1 MNDIKLIF
9 ISEKSTTP
17 FVITSGLPNSGLPTT
32 PFIVNPPPF
41 GTTPVPT
48 GRATPSKQTLPVIT
62 QPQGKGIGN
71 PVAQRQ
77 APPSSKYP
85 PVLLSSHGLN
95 PGIYLVFWP
104 YCNECSVLRSIIRTI
119 IHYLMRFY
127 MADLKTFYN
136 ERAALFYAHYLKSV
150 GLFWQIMGYLP
161 EAWSEYWLR
170 SSSFWHS
177 SPLVSYSWNNDRL
190 PHQVLGL
197 EDLRTPCT
205 LQQRAL
211 LTLKTAGMWMEGM
224 VGWTKTMPD
233 DS

>member
-127 MADLKTFYN
+127 MADLKTIFYN

-150 GLFWQIMGYLP
+150 GLF
-161 EAWSEYWLR
+161 
-170 SSSFWHS
+170 
-177 SPLVSYSWNNDRL
+177 
-190 PHQVLGL
+190 
-197 EDLRTPCT
+197 
-205 LQQRAL
+205 
-211 LTLKTAGMWMEGM
+211 
-224 VGWTKTMPD
+224 
-233 DS
+233 